1 LMIALSVDW
10 LTVIVAPLT
19 EAPAEPY
26 VTNEFTPLPQLPPT
40 QGVGRGGAALA
51 PPAAHQAAMP
61 SVATA
66 DEDVLEPVPTL
77 EGAAAALLR
86 RLLRFEVMVFR
97 IYPSVIAEC

>member
-1 LMIALSVDW
+1 
-10 LTVIVAPLT
+10 
-19 EAPAEPY
+19 
-26 VTNEFTPLPQLPPT
+26 
-40 QGVGRGGAALA
+40 
-51 PPAAHQAAMP
+51 MP